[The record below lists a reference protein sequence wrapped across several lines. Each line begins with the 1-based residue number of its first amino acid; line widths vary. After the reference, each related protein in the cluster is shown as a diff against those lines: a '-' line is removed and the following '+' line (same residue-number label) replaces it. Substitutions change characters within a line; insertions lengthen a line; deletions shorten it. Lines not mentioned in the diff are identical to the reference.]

1 MHEVVA
7 LGSFTDPSPQLLYP
21 NPVGVPSQD
30 LGGFLDD
37 GFDAPLLRVMSFIPA
52 WTPNA
57 EWVSEDYGTGN
68 MSSTAAAFHE

>member
-1 MHEVVA
+1 MPEIVA
-7 LGSFTDPSPQLLYP
+7 LGSFTDTSTQLLYH

-37 GFDAPLLRVMSFIPA
+37 GFDAPLLRVMSFIPP

-68 MSSTAAAFHE
+68 LSSRAAAFHE